1 MQGGEGC
8 RARIKMLVEVYLTIF
23 GILALLLGLAWLL
36 IRRPV
41 TRRWQ
46 METRLETQQKEE
58 AEHEKALREAALR
71 EVENWTRETPEQGEE
86 AAEERQENRR
96 L

>member
-1 MQGGEGC
+1 
-8 RARIKMLVEVYLTIF
+8 MLFEVYLTIF
-23 GILALLLGLAWLL
+23 GIFALLLGLAWLL

-41 TRRWQ
+41 TRRWE
-46 METRLETQQKEE
+46 METRLEAEQRQE

-71 EVENWTRETPEQGEE
+71 EVENWTREAPEQAGE
-86 AAEERQENRR
+86 AAEESQENRR